1 VSSTSIPIGLNLTS
15 VAVTT
20 DWWLDA
26 ARRTEAAGF
35 DSVWIWDHFVSRGR
49 LTDPLLECWSMLAAA
64 SVATERVRLG
74 SFVTNVMNRHP
85 AVLARIAATVAE
97 LSHGRLEL
105 GVGAGGHPAEHEA
118 YGIPFP
124 PRPERGQHLREAI
137 DVLRLL
143 LAGGPADYAG
153 ERYQLHGAH
162 AFPAPQPPPRIIV
175 GGETPA
181 GARLAARHAD
191 AWTCP
196 GSRFDE
202 LVPTFEAELRDHGRD
217 RADVPLLITVNVQ
230 DLGAD
235 LADTAA
241 AWHEHGASELIVHDV
256 KADELDAVLAL
267 AAGPADTVEAQRAG

>member
-1 VSSTSIPIGLNLTS
+1 MTRTAIPVGLNLTS

-35 DSVWIWDHFVSRGR
+35 DSIWIWDHFVSRGQ
-49 LTDPLLECWSMLAAA
+49 LTDPMLECWSMLAAA

-74 SFVTNVMNRHP
+74 SFVSNVMNRHP

-124 PRPERGQHLREAI
+124 PRPERGEHLREAI

-153 ERYQLHGAH
+153 ERYQLHSAH
-162 AFPAPQPPPRIIV
+162 AFPVPQPTPRIIV

-181 GARLAARHAD
+181 GARFAARHAD
-191 AWTCP
+191 AWACP

-202 LVPTFEAELRDHGRD
+202 LMPAFEAELLDRD
-217 RADVPLLITVNVQ
+217 RQPAAVPLLISLDVE

-235 LADTAA
+235 LAATATV
-241 AWHEHGASELIVHDV
+241 WHERGVSELIVHDV

-267 AAGPADTVEAQRAG
+267 AV

>member
-1 VSSTSIPIGLNLTS
+1 MTRTAIPVGLNLTS

-49 LTDPLLECWSMLAAA
+49 LTDPMLECWSMLAAA

-74 SFVTNVMNRHP
+74 SFVSNVMNRHP
-85 AVLARIAATVAE
+85 ALLARMAATVAE

-124 PRPERGQHLREAI
+124 PRPERAEHLREAI
-137 DVLRLL
+137 EILRLL

-153 ERYQLHGAH
+153 ARYQLHEAH
-162 AFPAPQPPPRIIV
+162 AFPVPFPTPRIIV
-175 GGETPA
+175 GGETAA
-181 GARLAARHAD
+181 GARFAARHAD
-191 AWTCP
+191 AWTFH
-196 GSRFDE
+196 GARADE
-202 LVPTFEAELRDHGRD
+202 VWSAFEAELKVVGRTSV
-217 RADVPLLITVNVQ
+217 DVPVLVALEVEE
-230 DLGAD
+230 LGTD
-235 LADTAA
+235 LAALAA
-241 AWHEHGASELIVHDV
+241 SWQARGAAELIVHDV

-267 AAGPADTVEAQRAG
+267 AHRA